1 MSLGHVLVVGGSH
14 GVGLSL
20 VELLLE
26 QRYEVTV
33 ASRTNRAIRH
43 LPLTHIEMDVM
54 KEADSLKDLGPL
66 KALVYCPGSINLKP
80 FSSLSLGDFTSDF
93 NINVLGAIKCIQA
106 TLSALKA
113 GNGSIVLFSSVAA
126 SQGMAYH
133 ASVAASKG
141 AVEALC
147 RSLAAEFAPT
157 VRVNAIAPSLTDT
170 PLAAHLLNHEKKR
183 ELNEQRH
190 PLKRIGRAEDI
201 ASMALHLISD
211 HGSWITGQVFSIDG
225 GLSTIR

>member
-14 GVGLSL
+14 GIGLSV
-20 VELLLE
+20 VEQLLE
-26 QRYEVTV
+26 KRYEVTV
-33 ASRTNRAIRH
+33 ASRTNTAISH
-43 LPLTHIEMDVM
+43 LPLSYIEMDVL
-54 KEADSLKDLGPL
+54 KEVDSIKDLGPL
-66 KALVYCPGSINLKP
+66 RALVYCPGSINLKP
-80 FSSLSLGDFTSDF
+80 FTSLSTSDF
-93 NINVLGAIKCIQA
+93 NSDFEINVLGAIKCIQA
-106 TLSALKA
+106 TLPALKV

-141 AVEALC
+141 AIEALC
-147 RSLAAEFAPT
+147 RSLAAEFAPS

-211 HGSWITGQVFSIDG
+211 HGSWITGQVFAIDG
-225 GLSTIR
+225 GLSNVR

>member
-33 ASRTNRAIRH
+33 ASRTNHAIRH

-54 KEADSLKDLGPL
+54 KEVDSLKDLGPL

-93 NINVLGAIKCIQA
+93 DINVLGAIKCIQA
-106 TLSALKA
+106 TLPALKA

-133 ASVAASKG
+133 ASVSASKG

-183 ELNEQRH
+183 ELNEQSH

-201 ASMALHLISD
+201 ANMALHLISD
-211 HGSWITGQVFSIDG
+211 HGGWITGQVFAIDG

>member
-14 GVGLSL
+14 GIGLSV
-20 VELLLE
+20 VEQLLE
-26 QRYEVTV
+26 NRYEVTV
-33 ASRTNRAIRH
+33 ASRTNNAINH
-43 LPLTHIEMDVM
+43 LPLTYIEMDVM
-54 KEADSLKDLGPL
+54 NEVESLNDLGPL
-66 KALVYCPGSINLKP
+66 RALVYCPGSINLKP
-80 FSSLSLGDFTSDF
+80 FTSLSTSDF
-93 NINVLGAIKCIQA
+93 ISDFEINVLGAIRCIKA
-106 TLSALKA
+106 TLPALKA

-141 AVEALC
+141 AIEALC

-201 ASMALHLISD
+201 ASMAVHLISD
-211 HGSWITGQVFSIDG
+211 HGSWITGQVFAIDG
-225 GLSTIR
+225 GLSTLR